1 MNSNLSK
8 NPSNSLKENWI
19 FNLNSNSSKHP
30 SNRYTIL
37 FVFYFSKNFFFK
49 QKNHPPTNLATSS
62 NLFKHAWQLLY
73 NIYISYIFKK
83 KNFKL
88 LKPLPT
94 YSNILFNIITPISSE
109 IINRVLVKN
118 RDNDHRRRTHAE
130 VWLRQTAYN
139 KRKTARKGTSR
150 DTWPLIKYRIG
161 VGRVVERQIHGRIFT
176 QTVRTDFH
184 GNRKQGSGR

>member
-1 MNSNLSK
+1 MQPVQTCSNMSD
-8 NPSNSLKENWI
+8 NC
-19 FNLNSNSSKHP
+19 
-30 SNRYTIL
+30 YTI
-37 FVFYFSKNFFFK
+37 YTYHTFS
-49 QKNHPPTNLATSS
+49 
-62 NLFKHAWQLLY
+62 
-73 NIYISYIFKK
+73 KK

-118 RDNDHRRRTHAE
+118 RDNDRRRRTHAE

-150 DTWPLIKYRIG
+150 DTWPLIKHRIG